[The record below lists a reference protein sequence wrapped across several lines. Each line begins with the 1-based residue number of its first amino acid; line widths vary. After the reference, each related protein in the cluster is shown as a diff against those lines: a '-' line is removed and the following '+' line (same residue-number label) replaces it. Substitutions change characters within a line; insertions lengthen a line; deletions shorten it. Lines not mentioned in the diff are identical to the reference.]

1 MILLLPYFFVS
12 VSGFIGVMYN
22 DEILSLVLAE
32 IKSCTMDDITQ
43 WWWKE
48 NTEYNLFTVITKM
61 WEENRK
67 NDELFTFN
75 QVTGK

>member
-32 IKSCTMDDITQ
+32 IKWCAMDDITQ

>member
-32 IKSCTMDDITQ
+32 IKWCTMDDITQ
-43 WWWKE
+43 SWWKE

>member
-1 MILLLPYFFVS
+1 MILFLPYFFVS

-32 IKSCTMDDITQ
+32 IKWCTMDDITQ
-43 WWWKE
+43 SWWKE

>member
-32 IKSCTMDDITQ
+32 IKWCTMDDITQ
-43 WWWKE
+43 SWWKE

-75 QVTGK
+75 QVTGE